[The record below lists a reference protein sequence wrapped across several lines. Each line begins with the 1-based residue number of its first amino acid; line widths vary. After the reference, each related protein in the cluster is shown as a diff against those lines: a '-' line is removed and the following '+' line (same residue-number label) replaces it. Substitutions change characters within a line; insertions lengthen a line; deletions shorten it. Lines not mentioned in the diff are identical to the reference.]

1 MPPLLQ
7 QFLNLAVKG
16 TVEQRCAALLV
27 LGALKIDNAQ
37 VVKSVGA
44 ALDQSNPLLK
54 DFALRYVEEVKPKSA
69 LALLARLLGQA
80 GQAAV
85 APVLQFAAGAS
96 RAGQVNAARVLC
108 ELRGKAAF
116 KGLLPMLAGGTDEF
130 NKTICDLMTPALRA
144 LDAKEQEQL
153 YSEIEAFASRLDA
166 DTQRPALVSA
176 LRLIG
181 QLGRAEA

>member
-69 LALLARLLGQA
+69 LALLARLLDDPDKGSHERAVRLLGQA

-85 APVLQFAAGAS
+85 APV
-96 RAGQVNAARVLC
+96 
-108 ELRGKAAF
+108 
-116 KGLLPMLAGGTDEF
+116 
-130 NKTICDLMTPALRA
+130 
-144 LDAKEQEQL
+144 
-153 YSEIEAFASRLDA
+153 
-166 DTQRPALVSA
+166 
-176 LRLIG
+176 
-181 QLGRAEA
+181 